1 MTQEFK
7 SFASMLTALP
17 TDAACREYLELKR
30 WNGTPVCPH
39 CGVADEKHYKL
50 NVKGEFKGMYKC
62 KSCKQRFT
70 VTLGTMFEGSPI
82 PLRKWFIAM
91 FMFSA
96 HKKGVSSHQLARDLD
111 VTQKTAWFMLH
122 RLRLTFA
129 DNSNTPIGGEGVIV
143 ETDTTYVGGKVPN
156 MSKNKRREMKAYPWH
171 NKWDNK
177 TVVTGYIERGGTL
190 RFDVKDAGEKEAELL
205 AKHVEKGSFLMTDDT
220 HIYNK
225 VAEKLYS
232 GHEQV
237 NHTREEYVREG
248 YIHTNTIEGVFS
260 LLDRMILGIYHSITP
275 KHMQSYC
282 NELAFRHNSRK
293 VTDKARFDMAL
304 VKTQGAKLK
313 YAELIAK

>member
-1 MTQEFK
+1 
-7 SFASMLTALP
+7 MLTALP
-17 TDAACREYLELKR
+17 DDKACREYLELMR
-30 WNGTPVCPH
+30 WNGTPTCPH
-39 CGVADEKHYKL
+39 CGVVDANHYKL

-82 PLRKWFIAM
+82 SLRKWFIAM
-91 FMFSA
+91 FLFSA

-129 DNSNTPIGGEGVIV
+129 DTTNEPIGGEGVIV
-143 ETDTTYVGGKVPN
+143 ETDTTYIGGKTSN

-177 TVVTGYIERGGTL
+177 TVVTGYIERGGNL
-190 RFDVKDAGEKEAELL
+190 RIDVKQDNENVPDMLV
-205 AKHVEKGSFLMTDDT
+205 KHVEKGSFLMTDDT
-220 HIYNK
+220 RIYNR
-225 VAEKLYS
+225 VAREIMS

-237 NHTREEYVREG
+237 NHTNEEYVRDG

-260 LLDRMILGIYHSITP
+260 LFDRMVIGIYHSITP
-275 KHMQSYC
+275 KHMQAYC
-282 NELAFRHNSRK
+282 NEFAFRHNSRK
-293 VTDKARFDMAL
+293 GTDKARFDMAL
-304 VKTQGAKLK
+304 VKTQGAQLK
-313 YAELIAK
+313 YATLIAK